1 MTVRCRLRAATPR
14 RPSPTTTHYT
24 LETDHLSFSPLTLPL
39 LRCFHCFRY
48 ILYIR
53 HPNCT
58 RFAALLPRHV
68 CASAASAAA
77 ASASIAMPSLL
88 PLPLPLP
95 HLLQLLSPLSLLLY
109 RCSLLPSRPLHLLF
123 PPSSCCFSSPS
134 PPSAARSPPHRPQ
147 PHPIPGCKEY
157 ECASGAGLPGL
168 VTRPPPSVATNVNGS
183 EP

>member
-48 ILYIR
+48 ILYTR

-95 HLLQLLSPLSLLLY
+95 HLFKLLSPLSLLLY

-123 PPSSCCFSSPS
+123 PPFSCCFSSLS

-147 PHPIPGCKEY
+147 PHPIPRLQRIRMRKRCG
-157 ECASGAGLPGL
+157 
-168 VTRPPPSVATNVNGS
+168 PPRVGHQTAPFCRYQC
-183 EP
+183 